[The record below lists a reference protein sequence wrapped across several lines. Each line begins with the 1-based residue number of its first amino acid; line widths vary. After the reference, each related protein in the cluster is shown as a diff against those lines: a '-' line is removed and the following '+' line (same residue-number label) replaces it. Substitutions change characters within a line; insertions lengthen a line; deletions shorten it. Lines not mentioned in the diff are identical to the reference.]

1 MNFKSTIGKPLHE
14 AIKGLDCNV
23 KIGSKS
29 GYVFCGKPTAIEL
42 HEIDGYCIEKCEKSI
57 ESEKKE
63 LRVLVSELKEL
74 EKKIQNKTQ
83 SLYKKQDALKARPHL
98 LKRKVLDVYKSISE
112 ENTYCMIVEGD
123 EVGDYW
129 TVDEYKSK
137 EAE

>member
-14 AIKGLDCNV
+14 ATKGLDCNV

-42 HEIDGYCIEKCEKSI
+42 HEIDGYCIEKLEKSI

-63 LRVLVSELKEL
+63 LKEL
-74 EKKIQNKTQ
+74 EKKIQNRTQ

-112 ENTYCMIVEGD
+112 ANTYCMIVEGD